1 MRRST
6 TRYEIIFLPL
16 DDAPPVMIHST
27 TNADDA
33 TVLFADEVQRL
44 LADRVTGALVIHR
57 KSSTN
62 ATPEIVVRQELSFPQ
77 P

>member
-16 DDAPPVMIHST
+16 ADAPPVMMHAIAS
-27 TNADDA
+27 ADDA
-33 TVLFADEVQRL
+33 TVLFAEEVQRL
-44 LADRVTGALVIHR
+44 LADRASGALVIHR
-57 KSSTN
+57 KASST
-62 ATPEIVVRQELSFPQ
+62 APPDVVIRQVLPFSQ